1 MRGWLEAGCRCNADT
16 QPRWRDVAAINTQHD
31 SIRVLCSPRGREIA
45 ARGKQH
51 AVVVVVVVVCGV

>member
-1 MRGWLEAGCRCNADT
+1 MG
-16 QPRWRDVAAINTQHD
+16 DVAAINTQHD

-51 AVVVVVVVVCGV
+51 AVVVVVVGVVVCGV